1 VPILVGLSRKGFVR
15 VLAQAEHE
23 ESVAQLSALLA
34 VLAVERG
41 VRVVRV
47 HDVEITRRFLDTW
60 VALQR
65 PNSGSSS

>member
-1 VPILVGLSRKGFVR
+1 M
-15 VLAQAEHE
+15 LAQAEHE

-65 PNSGSSS
+65 PNSGTSS